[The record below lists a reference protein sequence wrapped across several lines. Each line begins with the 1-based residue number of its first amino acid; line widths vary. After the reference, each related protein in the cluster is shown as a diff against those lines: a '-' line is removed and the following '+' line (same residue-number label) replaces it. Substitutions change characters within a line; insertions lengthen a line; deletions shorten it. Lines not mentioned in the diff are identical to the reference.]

1 MTETVQTT
9 ANTEP
14 DRSDSRQG
22 TALPAQYSP
31 AQVEERLYEHWVS
44 AGLFRADAG
53 SDKPPFCIVIP
64 PPNVTGSLHIGHALD
79 HTIQDSLIRR
89 KRMQGYEALW
99 LPGMDHAGIAT
110 QNVVE
115 RQLAAEGLSRHD
127 LGREKF
133 IERVWQWKAES
144 GGKILGQMR
153 RLGDSVDWT
162 RERFTMD
169 EGLSRAV
176 VTIFKRLFDDDLIYR
191 AERIIN
197 WCPRCLTALS
207 DIEVEHS
214 DDEGELISIRYSDEV
229 VVATTRA
236 ETMLGD
242 TAVAVHPDDERYQHL
257 IGTEVELPLTGR
269 RIPIVADA
277 HVDPSF
283 GTGMVKVTP
292 AHDPNDFEIGQRH
305 GLPSLTVMDE
315 RGVITV
321 RGPFEG
327 LDRYEARPAIVEA
340 LREEG
345 RIVSEKRPYVHAVG
359 HCSRCGTTVEPRLS
373 LQWFVRTEPLAQAA
387 GDAVRGGRVKIE
399 PQELAKRYFAW
410 VDNMHDWCI
419 SRQLWWGHRIPVWYG
434 PNGEV
439 VCVGP
444 DEEPPGTVEQGWR
457 QDEDVLDTW
466 FSSGLWPFSTLGWPD
481 QTTDLAK
488 FYPTSVLVTG
498 YDILFF
504 WVARMMMFGLYAM
517 NGEQPFNVVALH
529 GMVRDQHG
537 KKMSKSFGN
546 VVDPLDWI
554 ERFGADATRFTLARG
569 ANPGSDVPVSEE
581 WAQGSRNFCNK
592 LWNATR
598 YALLSGATVEGDLPP
613 ASELGSVDRWIL
625 SRLQHVTAQVDEY
638 FDAYEFAKVCDTL
651 YHFAWDDVADWYI
664 ELTKPILNSGDAE
677 AAARTRR
684 VLGHVLDQL
693 LRLLHPVL
701 PFVTEELW
709 QALTAPASQPAGVH
723 SIVVAA
729 WPAADPAYVDEAA
742 EAELAALQRV
752 VTEVRRFRS
761 DQGLKPGQRV
771 NARLA
776 GLNGLAGHEPL
787 IRSLARLDAPGDA
800 FAATATLQVGGG
812 VVVELDTRGSIDV
825 AAERARL
832 EKDRAAAEKEA
843 AQCRAKLDNPAFVGK
858 APEQVVGKIRGRLAA
873 AEAELERLS
882 RQLDTLA
889 GV

>member
-1 MTETVQTT
+1 MTERLD
-9 ANTEP
+9 ARRP
-14 DRSDSRQG
+14 DAPTLAG
-22 TALPAQYSP
+22 QYQPSE
-31 AQVEERLYEHWVS
+31 VEQRRYEQWV
-44 AGLFRADAG
+44 ADGHFRAGAD
-53 SDKPPFCIVIP
+53 SEKPPFTIVIP
-64 PPNVTGSLHIGHALD
+64 PPNVTGSLHMGHALD
-79 HTIQDSLIRR
+79 HTVQDALVRR
-89 KRMQGYEALW
+89 KRMQGFEALW

-115 RQLAAEGLSRHD
+115 RQLAAQGLSRHD

-133 IERVWQWKAES
+133 VERVWQWKAES
-144 GGKILGQMR
+144 GGAILGQMR
-153 RLGDSVDWT
+153 RLGDSVDWE

-176 VTIFKRLFDDDLIYR
+176 QTIFKKLYDDGLIYR
-191 AERIIN
+191 ANRIIN

-207 DIEVEHS
+207 DIEVEHT
-214 DDEGELISIRYSDEV
+214 DDDGELVSIRYSDEV

-242 TAVAVHPDDERYQHL
+242 TAVAVHPDDERYRHL
-257 IGTEVELPLTGR
+257 VGTEVEVPLTGR

-305 GLPSLTVMDE
+305 DLPALTVMDE

-321 RGPFEG
+321 PGPFEG
-327 LDRYEARPAIVEA
+327 LDRFEARPAIVAA
-340 LREEG
+340 LREQG

-359 HCSRCGTTVEPRLS
+359 HCSRCRTTVEPRLS
-373 LQWFVRTEPLAQAA
+373 LQWFVNTTPLAQAA
-387 GDAVRGGRVKIE
+387 GDAVRDGRVRIE
-399 PQELAKRYFAW
+399 PAELAKRYFAW

-434 PNGEV
+434 PDGEV

-444 DEEPPGTVEQGWR
+444 DEQPPSGAGWR

-466 FSSGLWPFSTLGWPD
+466 FSSALWPFSTLGWPE
-481 QTTDLAK
+481 QTVDLAK

-517 NGEQPFNVVALH
+517 DGRPPFDVVALH
-529 GMVRDQHG
+529 GMVRDEHG

-554 ERFGADATRFTLARG
+554 DRFGADATRFTLARG
-569 ANPGSDVPVSEE
+569 ANPGGDVPVSEE
-581 WAQGSRNFCNK
+581 WCQGSRNFCNK

-598 YALLSGATVEGDLPP
+598 FALMNGAHTEGPLPAAEQLST
-613 ASELGSVDRWIL
+613 VDRWIL
-625 SRLQHVTAQVDEY
+625 SRLQHVVAEVDEQ
-638 FDAYEFAKVCDTL
+638 FEAYEFAKVCDLL
-651 YHFAWDDVADWYI
+651 YHFAWDDVCDWYV
-664 ELTKPILNSGDAE
+664 ELTKPVLADGGPAAE
-677 AAARTRR
+677 ATRR

-693 LRLLHPVL
+693 LRLLHPIV

-709 QALTAPASQPAGVH
+709 TALTGGET
-723 SIVVAA
+723 IMRAA
-729 WPAADPAYVDEAA
+729 WPVTDRGRVDDAA
-742 EAELAALQRV
+742 EAEVGTVQRV
-752 VTEVRRFRS
+752 VTEIRRFRS
-761 DQGLKPGQRV
+761 DQGLRPTQRV
-771 NARLA
+771 AARLE
-776 GLNGLAGHEPL
+776 GLAGAGIAAHESL
-787 IRSLARLDAPGDA
+787 IRSLVRLDPAEDGFQA
-800 FAATATLQVGGG
+800 SATLAMPGEVS
-812 VVVELDTRGSIDV
+812 VALDTRGSIDV

-832 EKDRAAAEKEA
+832 TKDRAAAEKEV
-843 AQCRAKLDNPAFVGK
+843 AQARAKLDNPAFVGK
-858 APEQVVGKIRGRLAA
+858 APEAVVGKIRDRLAV
-873 AEAELERLS
+873 AEADLVRIDAALEALPS
-882 RQLDTLA
+882 
-889 GV
+889 